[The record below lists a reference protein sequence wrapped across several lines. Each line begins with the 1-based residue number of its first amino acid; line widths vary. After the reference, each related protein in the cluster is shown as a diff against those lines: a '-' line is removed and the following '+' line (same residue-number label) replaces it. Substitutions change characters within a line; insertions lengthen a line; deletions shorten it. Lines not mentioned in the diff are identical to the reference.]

1 MTYGQIKEL
10 VDTMLNKATYDR
22 KKCKDILNKV
32 ESYNGDRD
40 KKLALL
46 IDLLSSDI
54 LFGDGINYPVI
65 ERTLSDT
72 MPGSV
77 EGTIDI
83 LCFIARNAACIPA
96 ARNILEF
103 YQTEIG
109 FSYEEAETLQD
120 AIDFY
125 SRVSE
130 CGCWPHDTFWTYEES
145 IRFGFI
151 MRDIEYYNKVLDRN
165 DSYSVEK
172 WALDKICKSICEYY
186 SDVNTIEEAEQ
197 YLLEHTDGYFHERV
211 VESQKRLASAEG
223 INVAKILKSSAPE
236 LLKWA
241 MLKQYFMTNYPDF
254 DTTQILE
261 KMRPV
266 LRKQDFA
273 QLGMLFTSDDLP
285 KQLSEVDELVDEW
298 LRRFPTALVS
308 QMGKYDR
315 LYLCYELT
323 TRLEPFPID

>member
-1 MTYGQIKEL
+1 MTYEQLKEL
-10 VDTMLNKATYDR
+10 VDTMLNKTTYDR
-22 KKCKDILNKV
+22 NKCKDILNRV

-54 LFGDGINYPVI
+54 VFGDGINYPAI

-72 MPGSV
+72 MPGST
-77 EGTIDI
+77 EGILDI
-83 LCFIARNAACIPA
+83 LCFIARNATSIPA

-109 FSYEEAETLQD
+109 FSHEEVETLQD

-130 CGCWPHDTFWTYEES
+130 YGCWPHDTFWTYEES

-151 MRDIEYYNKVLDRN
+151 MRYIEYYNEVLDRN
-165 DSYSVEK
+165 DSYSTEK
-172 WALDKICKSICEYY
+172 WALDKIYKSICEYY
-186 SDVNTIEEAEQ
+186 SDVNTVEEAKQ

-211 VESQKRLASAEG
+211 VESQKRLASDEG

-254 DTTQILE
+254 DTTQILV

-266 LRKQDFA
+266 LREQDFA
-273 QLGMLFTSDDLP
+273 QLVTLFTSDDLP

-298 LRRFPTALVS
+298 LRRFPIALVQ